1 MNKHYRKVS
10 AALQDG
16 ARSYIKIAQ
25 VTGLKTHK
33 VTFEIFNHPELMRKY
48 AENGGRV

>member
-25 VTGLKTHK
+25 VTGLKSRQVKDK
-33 VTFEIFNHPELMRKY
+33 VFNHPELMRKY